1 MSRFPLP
8 LAARP
13 TAARPDEDASDSHFD
28 GSLAL
33 AGQPRF
39 PAAGRPPR
47 LVVVAD
53 PPTAVPEI
61 PPPPVKVLLRGIL
74 EVLSG
79 RRPASQLVLKTSPA
93 IAQDLLARPSRRS
106 SLPAQVERVRVLRVA
121 ERAVETCAVIR
132 RPGTGGRCGAL
143 AMRVEYS
150 DERGWIVTRLQV
162 G

>member
-1 MSRFPLP
+1 VSRIPTV
-8 LAARP
+8 AARP
-13 TAARPDEDASDSHFD
+13 VEDAATSHFD

-33 AGQPRF
+33 ATQPSY
-39 PAAGRPPR
+39 PAARRPPR

-53 PPTAVPEI
+53 PPTTVPEI
-61 PPPPVKVLLRGIL
+61 PPPPVKVLLRGVL

-79 RRPASQLVLKTSPA
+79 RRPASQLILRTSPE
-93 IAQDLLARPSRRS
+93 IAQDLLTRPSRRS

-121 ERAVETCAVIR
+121 DRAVETCAVIR
-132 RPGTGGRCGAL
+132 RPDAGGRCGAL

-150 DERGWIVTRLQV
+150 DERGWVVTRLQV